1 MARRQSAWGHV
12 EHVDDPHLTAR
23 RTLPL
28 VGERMGRRVQGRV
41 AVPPSLPLGIERA
54 VSVRSGVSGSASGT
68 FRVEWQC
75 DSHCHSVVSVLG
87 GAPYTATRHRACRI
101 GTFRGE
107 WQCNQYARER
117 AAPGSERQRAVHC
130 HSASSVPYWYVQGRV
145 AVLAGTNSE
154 PAAVTPIGEWPNWAN
169 ALGQPPAKPQGLRQS
184 PQASAWGLTARKG
197 AVWAEDLADGA
208 PWARPGHHQA
218 ASCGLRRC
226 QEFRLRVRLVCSH
239 GMSRMGAETYTN
251 RSNQPQS

>member
-1 MARRQSAWGHV
+1 MCTLLRRDSPRRQPTRPPEEPYVYSYRAWGSQEAEHAWQGAALGAPQERGRHEVARRQGAWGHV

-23 RTLPL
+23 RTLSL

-41 AVPPSLPLGIERA
+41 TVPPSLPLGIERTA
-54 VSVRSGVSGSASGT
+54 LAQSGSSGSASGT

-117 AAPGSERQRAVHC
+117 AAARRTLPLGIERAVSVRSGSSG
-130 HSASSVPYWYVQGRV
+130 SAGRDGLRTRSRHADWRV
-145 AVLAGTNSE
+145 AQ
-154 PAAVTPIGEWPNWAN
+154 
-169 ALGQPPAKPQGLRQS
+169 LGKCAR
-184 PQASAWGLTARKG
+184 ATAR
-197 AVWAEDLADGA
+197 
-208 PWARPGHHQA
+208 QA
-218 ASCGLRRC
+218 AGVAPGPAGLGLGPDRTERRSLGRGPC
-226 QEFRLRVRLVCSH
+226 
-239 GMSRMGAETYTN
+239 
-251 RSNQPQS
+251 

>member
-1 MARRQSAWGHV
+1 
-12 EHVDDPHLTAR
+12 
-23 RTLPL
+23 
-28 VGERMGRRVQGRV
+28 MGRRVQGRV

-117 AAPGSERQRAVHC
+117 AAARRTLPLDIERAALVRSEASGSATGTPGSERRRAVHC
-130 HSASSVPYWYVQGRV
+130 HSASSVPYRYDQGRV

-154 PAAVTPIGEWPNWAN
+154 LAAVMPIGEWPNWAN
-169 ALGQPPAKPQGLRQS
+169 ALGQPPAKSQG
-184 PQASAWGLTARKG
+184 GCAR
-197 AVWAEDLADGA
+197 ARR
-208 PWARPGHHQA
+208 PRPGA
-218 ASCGLRRC
+218 
-226 QEFRLRVRLVCSH
+226 
-239 GMSRMGAETYTN
+239 
-251 RSNQPQS
+251 